1 MRTGNVVY
9 CVYFLLAPEDSLYF
23 NPRPVS
29 YPIPIGVKSGV
40 IFSLLQ
46 DCVLMEI
53 VPTSRQTDSVVVWSE
68 AMHRAGG
75 ALWKMENGS
84 EIRKHKWERDSC
96 FTKAQREDGWLIVR
110 LLQMGT
116 RRIKTFQAWF
126 DRS

>member
-1 MRTGNVVY
+1 MTFRLWR
-9 CVYFLLAPEDSLYF
+9 CFLLAPEDSLYF

-68 AMHRAGG
+68 ALAVLYGK
-75 ALWKMENGS
+75 WKMGARYESTNGS
-84 EIRKHKWERDSC
+84 EIAALRKHKE
-96 FTKAQREDGWLIVR
+96 KMDG
-110 LLQMGT
+110 
-116 RRIKTFQAWF
+116 
-126 DRS
+126 